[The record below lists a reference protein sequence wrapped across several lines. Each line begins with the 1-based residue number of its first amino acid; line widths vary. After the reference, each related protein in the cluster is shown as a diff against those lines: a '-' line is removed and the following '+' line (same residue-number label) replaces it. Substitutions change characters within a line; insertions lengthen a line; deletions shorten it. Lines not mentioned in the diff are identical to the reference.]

1 MPMRVK
7 GRFKG
12 RFCTNL
18 NIICICLTL
27 FFLYFRSVSVS
38 ESLEQESIASGGP
51 GSDVASQKSEASPIS
66 TPQTSKRK
74 SIQGRKL
81 RPKSIV
87 DEAETPDLVMTS
99 TQNVRILKI
108 SLTHM

>member
-1 MPMRVK
+1 M
-7 GRFKG
+7 
-12 RFCTNL
+12 
-18 NIICICLTL
+18 
-27 FFLYFRSVSVS
+27 S

-87 DEAETPDLVMTS
+87 DEAKTPDLVMAL
-99 TQNVRILKI
+99 TQNARII
-108 SLTHM
+108 

>member
-1 MPMRVK
+1 M
-7 GRFKG
+7 
-12 RFCTNL
+12 
-18 NIICICLTL
+18 
-27 FFLYFRSVSVS
+27 S